1 MKQRVLKAGELRVS
15 EPTTAIINALQA
27 TSGIYADIHDALCAI
42 YDERDAIEIISTKLC
57 PELTALESRIKD
69 LLAISIVENISNVD
83 SMTI

>member
-1 MKQRVLKAGELRVS
+1 MKARILNAGELRVS

-57 PELTALESRIKD
+57 PELTALENRIRE
-69 LLAISIVENISNVD
+69 LLAMSIAENLSNIESV
-83 SMTI
+83 TI